1 VEQTFEDAVREKR
14 DYELAYRVVWP
25 DGTIRHVNNLARPVF
40 DNSGTL
46 IEYVGTTID
55 TTERERAEAL
65 YKELLHRLVLAQE
78 EERGRIARE
87 MHDQL
92 GQQLTALV
100 LKLGMLKGGFGEQ
113 EELRGQFEALEA
125 DAKQLDR
132 DVNFLAWELRPPAL
146 DDLGLQ
152 AALTRHTRNWS
163 KHSSIAVKL
172 HVAGMEKDRLTPEIE
187 TALYRIA
194 QEALNNIVKHARA
207 ANVDIILERR
217 AEEVSLIIED
227 DGVGFDT
234 EEVSGAVN
242 GGLGLTGM
250 RERTSLVGG
259 AVEIESRPGGGVT
272 VFVRIPAPK
281 VPNGGGP
288 NE

>member
-1 VEQTFEDAVREKR
+1 MA
-14 DYELAYRVVWP
+14 
-25 DGTIRHVNNLARPVF
+25 
-40 DNSGTL
+40 
-46 IEYVGTTID
+46 
-55 TTERERAEAL
+55 EREHAEEL
-65 YKELLHRLVLAQE
+65 LKELLHHLVLAQE

-92 GQQLTALV
+92 GQQLAALI

-113 EELRGQFEALEA
+113 EGLRGQFEALEA

-132 DVNFLAWELRPPAL
+132 DVSFLVWELRPPAL

-152 AALTRHTRNWS
+152 AALTRHTRTWS
-163 KHSSIAVKL
+163 KHFNIAVKL

-217 AEEVSLIIED
+217 AEEVSLIVED

-234 EEVSGAVN
+234 EEAPGAAG

-250 RERTSLVGG
+250 RERTGTVGG
-259 AVEIESRPGGGVT
+259 TVEIESRPGGGVT